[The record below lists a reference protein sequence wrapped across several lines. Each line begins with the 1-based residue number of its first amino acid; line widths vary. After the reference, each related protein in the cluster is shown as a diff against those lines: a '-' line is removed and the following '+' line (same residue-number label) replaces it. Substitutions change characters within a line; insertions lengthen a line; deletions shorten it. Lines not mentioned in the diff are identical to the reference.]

1 MGYSEYLADR
11 ISRSLDEMK
20 VRYEEKKMFGGL
32 CFMVD
37 SKMCIGINDD
47 KLMARVGPDFYD
59 EALTKSGAE
68 TMEFTGRPMKGYV
81 YVRDQGIDSE
91 EDLNFWIKR
100 CLEFNLKAKS
110 SRKK

>member
-11 ISRSLDEMK
+11 ISRSLDEMQ
-20 VRYEEKKMFGGL
+20 VIYEEKQMFGGL

-47 KLMARVGPDFYD
+47 KLMARVGPDFYE

-68 TMEFTGRPMKGYV
+68 TMEFTGRPMKFPKP
-81 YVRDQGIDSE
+81 E
-91 EDLNFWIKR
+91 
-100 CLEFNLKAKS
+100 KS
-110 SRKK
+110 ASGQ

>member
-11 ISRSLDEMK
+11 ISRSLHEMH
-20 VRYEEKKMFGGL
+20 VIFEERKMFGGL

-37 SKMCIGINDD
+37 NKMCIGINDD
-47 KLMARVGPDFYD
+47 MLMARVGPEFYE

-81 YVRDQGIDSE
+81 YVRDEGIDSE
-91 EDLNFWIKR
+91 EQLNFWIER
-100 CLEFNLKAKS
+100 CLEFNPKAKS
-110 SRKK
+110 SKKK